1 MASWLGGFRHPTGQ
15 TPCCSKA
22 WHSTAQHSRALL
34 VDVCMQADLV
44 ALGPH
49 WKYPMLHDSTAQHG
63 AAQHDRDDKIRHDKA
78 QLSTFQE
85 AALTVWHV
93 ERIAQRKHV
102 HGGACRQQC
111 GPVRYQPE
119 HGPHAP
125 GHLCSLAIP
134 MEQGNRYQTTM
145 HPISTAG
152 SATCTYL
159 KIWYMGCCCTAAP
172 VCCCCCCCSW
182 CRFMRAIAAL
192 QHSREPRTLQPTA
205 VAMSSAA
212 SSCSSFLC
220 VTWPALLIHLHKWP
234 GVEQIQW

>member
-49 WKYPMLHDSTAQHG
+49 WEYPMLHDSTAQHG

-93 ERIAQRKHV
+93 E
-102 HGGACRQQC
+102 
-111 GPVRYQPE
+111 
-119 HGPHAP
+119 
-125 GHLCSLAIP
+125 
-134 MEQGNRYQTTM
+134 
-145 HPISTAG
+145 
-152 SATCTYL
+152 
-159 KIWYMGCCCTAAP
+159 
-172 VCCCCCCCSW
+172 
-182 CRFMRAIAAL
+182 
-192 QHSREPRTLQPTA
+192 
-205 VAMSSAA
+205 
-212 SSCSSFLC
+212 
-220 VTWPALLIHLHKWP
+220 
-234 GVEQIQW
+234 